1 MKTLYKTLR
10 TQLLTMLMLCLS
22 VPASADVVEID
33 GIFYNLRNGWS
44 YSYFDFNGNGVG
56 NSPYYEHAAIVTYD
70 PNVDLWSQ
78 GKETYS
84 GDIQIPEKVT
94 NPNDGVE
101 YTVVAVGGYAFLNCY
116 GLTAVDLPASVLL
129 LEYQAFDGCKNLT
142 SVTMPGV
149 ESINS
154 SVFRNCNK
162 FSAINLPKTL
172 KCFRNDTF
180 NESYFSA
187 INVDADNEDFTSDD
201 GVLYN
206 KAKTDILAF
215 PRKKT
220 GSYTIPATITTI
232 QSNDFPW
239 GGMQLEELTIPAT
252 VTKIEHGAF
261 PDNQIKKL
269 VIEDSPNELVIG
281 KGSYG
286 TGGYTDENDVWQ
298 SFNSMFYNLQE
309 LYWGRPVRY
318 LSAND
323 PAFAGHNLNKV
334 VFGENVT
341 TIPEYSFLSCSNLF
355 TIDVKGGIGQWCN
368 FDFTEEGTFPFEY
381 AMMMPYPDLS
391 DEEIDNLF
399 VVLFNGAALTGNVVV
414 PETVTKIPAHGFQ
427 YGCSGVTDLTL
438 PAALTSVVDGAFRGL
453 SSLENIHLNGD
464 CANFEVINNVLY
476 NKAVTKII
484 CFPQQR
490 AGGYAM
496 PGTITEMADY
506 QFYNCAKL
514 TDVVFS
520 NQLRNIGISAFYGCS
535 QLTMLTIPASIETI
549 SDNAFNGCTGITKL
563 VIEDATTPLVMG
575 QGNIQRCDEWGT
587 YYYEGC
593 GIFGASPIS
602 EVYIGRNL
610 EHKSNY
616 SDSSPFTDILANVT
630 IGNKVNSLPKG
641 LFRGC
646 CGILSVNF
654 DGTIIDW
661 CNITFKDIYATPF
674 GNNCGASP
682 ILYLEGEPLH
692 SQVNIPA
699 PAKKVGAYA
708 FYGQNGVE
716 NITLPSTMEVI
727 EPYAFYG
734 AGDVYINVDENAT
747 DVISLTDANSFS
759 GDIYVSD
766 AFVTTYRNAN
776 VWKNLASR
784 IHPLG
789 FTTVTVDLIAMEKSP
804 ALLPALNALEVVN
817 GEYRITA
824 LTHLKI
830 RGTMNGWDIMMI
842 RNKMP
847 NLRHLDL
854 SEATIL
860 DNDGGH
866 EYYTGNHVTGP
877 NIISTHS
884 FFQLNSLRTLKL
896 PLNVITIEEDAIS
909 NCPNLQWVE
918 LPEQLTSIGYGA
930 FRNCPNLRQVLYMPA
945 SCTDIAP
952 YAFASTGLTSIE
964 INSGVKTIGSY
975 AFQNCGSLTN
985 VTFTKG
991 LEYINYSAFRYSGLK
1006 KLVLPTTL
1014 KRIDSYAFANCNNLE
1029 EIDFAEGLTEI
1040 GSCAFYKCSNLKEL
1054 HLPTSL
1060 RTISENAFQYCSGL
1074 SEIHVPS
1081 MMHYVGD
1088 YAFKNCG
1095 LKSVYAYTVT
1105 PIQINQN
1112 TFDYNGVDLYAPDNS
1127 FYAYYLNTQWSQFQ
1141 DVKMFETI
1149 YDKWYTSRYT
1159 DIEINTIRPIRG
1171 GDGLMEPGSGLI
1183 ITGSA
1188 EQLVKKLILN
1198 WEHGSNYPSL
1208 IENHNLSVEELKF
1221 LLNAYPHRWYFFC
1234 FPFDVRL
1241 TDVKHPGKWVWRYYD
1256 GLARAAYGT
1265 GGWKNVED
1273 GWLRANT
1280 GYIFQCNA
1288 EGDLEMK
1295 VLNPNFSARTRQL
1308 EIANGEEGKEVGLQA
1323 YQSANAQDASWN
1335 LVGNPNLSYYNMSD
1349 MPESAAG
1356 LYPPITVW
1364 DDEQQTYTAVVP
1376 GDDDYEFHPFE
1387 AFFVQKT
1394 EDCDALAFLDS
1405 NRETYNDANN
1415 NQAARRKARAAKP
1428 IDVNRL
1434 LVNVELSDGSTTDK
1448 TRVVF
1453 DDSKSMDYEAGKDA
1467 NKFMSLASV
1476 PQIYTLDGKNV
1487 KYAVNNRP
1495 NGSHEVRLGVTAPVK
1510 GDYSI
1515 DVPRMDFRVCLKD
1528 IETGIVHDFSTGA
1541 YSFHTEG
1548 GTFDNRFVLMAN
1560 TNLTGI
1566 SEKGIEGLD
1575 IMGGNGSISISG
1587 IGDTPVNIYNAGGVR
1602 VAVLNASGSV
1612 QLQSGTYIVGLGNK
1626 TSKVLV
1632 K

>member
-1 MKTLYKTLR
+1 MNINQLKHTLMKTLYKTLR

-22 VPASADVVEID
+22 VPAFADVVEID

-44 YSYFDFNGNGVG
+44 YRYYDFNGNWV
-56 NSPYYEHAAIVTYD
+56 NSPSYSHAAIVTYD
-70 PNVDLWSQ
+70 PSVDVWSGNNVD
-78 GKETYS
+78 TYS
-84 GDIQIPEKVT
+84 GDIQIPERVT

-149 ESINS
+149 ESISS

-206 KAKTDILAF
+206 KAKTDIVAF
-215 PRKKT
+215 PPKKT
-220 GSYTIPATITTI
+220 NSYTVPDYVTNIGNYAFAYC
-232 QSNDFPW
+232 Q
-239 GGMQLEELTIPAT
+239 ELTSIT
-252 VTKIEHGAF
+252 FSNNLKTIGYCAF
-261 PDNQIKKL
+261 
-269 VIEDSPNELVIG
+269 VG
-281 KGSYG
+281 
-286 TGGYTDENDVWQ
+286 
-298 SFNSMFYNLQE
+298 
-309 LYWGRPVRY
+309 
-318 LSAND
+318 
-323 PAFAGHNLNKV
+323 
-334 VFGENVT
+334 
-341 TIPEYSFLSCSNLF
+341 CSNLT
-355 TIDVKGGIGQWCN
+355 TI
-368 FDFTEEGTFPFEY
+368 
-381 AMMMPYPDLS
+381 
-391 DEEIDNLF
+391 
-399 VVLFNGAALTGNVVV
+399 
-414 PETVTKIPAHGFQ
+414 
-427 YGCSGVTDLTL
+427 
-438 PAALTSVVDGAFRGL
+438 
-453 SSLENIHLNGD
+453 
-464 CANFEVINNVLY
+464 
-476 NKAVTKII
+476 
-484 CFPQQR
+484 
-490 AGGYAM
+490 
-496 PGTITEMADY
+496 
-506 QFYNCAKL
+506 
-514 TDVVFS
+514 
-520 NQLRNIGISAFYGCS
+520 
-535 QLTMLTIPASIETI
+535 TIPASVTSIY
-549 SDNAFNGCTGITKL
+549 DYAFDYCTGITNL
-563 VIEDATTPLVMG
+563 VIEDAETPLGMG
-575 QGNIQRCDEWGT
+575 KGKMVFEEELCDPGNIPELRHGL
-587 YYYEGC
+587 
-593 GIFGASPIS
+593 FMNSPIKD
-602 EVYIGRNL
+602 VYIGRNL
-610 EHKSNY
+610 ELNDY
-616 SDSSPFTDILANVT
+616 SGDDYTGESYYSWDLEWQEKVKTPFTGALTNVT
-630 IGNKVNSLPKG
+630 IGNKVNCLPGG
-641 LFRGC
+641 LFYGC
-646 CGILSVNF
+646 SGIQSVNF

-661 CNITFKDIYATPF
+661 CSITFEDENATPF
-674 GNNCGASP
+674 GKNGNKSP
-682 ILYLEGEPLH
+682 ILYLKGQPLH

-699 PAKKVGAYA
+699 PAKKVGAYS
-708 FYGQNGVE
+708 FFGQNGVE
-716 NITLPSTMEVI
+716 NFTLPSTMEVI

-747 DVISLTDANSFS
+747 DVITLTDANSFS
-759 GDIYVSD
+759 GYVYVND
-766 AFVTTYRNAN
+766 AFVTTYKNAD
-776 VWKNLASR
+776 VWKDLASR
-784 IHPLG
+784 IYPLG
-789 FTTVTVDLIAMEKSP
+789 FLTVTVDLIAMEKSP
-804 ALLPALNALEVVN
+804 ALLPALNALETVN

-824 LTHLKI
+824 LTNLKI
-830 RGTMNGWDIMMI
+830 RGTMNGWDILMI

-860 DNDGGH
+860 NNDGGH

-884 FFQLNSLRTLKL
+884 FFQLNSLRSLKL
-896 PLNVITIEEDAIS
+896 PLNAVEIEAEAVSD
-909 NCPNLQWVE
+909 CPNLQLVE
-918 LPEQLTSIGYGA
+918 LPEQLITIGSKAFANCRNLKQVLYMPETCTNIGSSAFQGCNSLAEIFIGKGVKRIEDSAFSGCSSLSTVHFDFELGNLEYIGSNAFSSCSSLGEVYFNKGLINIGYGA
-930 FRNCPNLRQVLYMPA
+930 F
-945 SCTDIAP
+945 S
-952 YAFASTGLTSIE
+952 
-964 INSGVKTIGSY
+964 NSGVT
-975 AFQNCGSLTN
+975 
-985 VTFTKG
+985 
-991 LEYINYSAFRYSGLK
+991 
-1006 KLVLPTTL
+1006 KLVFPTTL
-1014 KRIDSYAFANCNNLE
+1014 KRIDNNAFSNCYNLE
-1029 EIDFAEGLTEI
+1029 EIDFAEGLEEI
-1040 GSCAFYKCSNLKEL
+1040 GDRAFQSCNNLKEL

-1060 RTISENAFQYCSGL
+1060 RTISENAFRYCSGL

-1141 DVKMFETI
+1141 DVKMFEAI
-1149 YDKWYTSRYT
+1149 YKEWYTSRNT
-1159 DIEINTIRPIRG
+1159 DLEIDTKCPIRG
-1171 GDGLMEPGSGLI
+1171 TSVGSMEPGSGLI

-1495 NGSHEVRLGVTAPVK
+1495 NGSHEVRLGVTTPVK

>member
-1 MKTLYKTLR
+1 MKTLYKSLR
-10 TQLLTMLMLCLS
+10 VQLLTMLMLCLS
-22 VPASADVVEID
+22 APAFAVDVVEID
-33 GIFYNLRNGWS
+33 GIFYELENGWRCAYYDS
-44 YSYFDFNGNGVG
+44 NGNYVG
-56 NSPYYEHAAIVTYD
+56 QSPWYEHAAIVTYD
-70 PNVDLWSQ
+70 PSVDIWSEGNVD
-78 GKETYS
+78 TYS

-101 YTVVAVGGYAFLNCY
+101 YTVVAIGGNAFTNCY
-116 GLTAVDLPASVLL
+116 GLTSVDLPASVLVL
-129 LEYQAFDGCKNLT
+129 QDGAFLGCKNLT

-149 ESINS
+149 VSMATF
-154 SVFRNCNK
+154 VFENCNR
-162 FSAINLPKTL
+162 FSVINLPKAL
-172 KCFRNDTF
+172 KYLRNDTF
-180 NESYFSA
+180 NNSYLSA
-187 INVDADNEDFTSDD
+187 INVDADNENFTSED

-206 KAKTDILAF
+206 KTKTDIVAF
-215 PRKKT
+215 PLKKT
-220 GSYTIPATITTI
+220 GSYTVPATITTV
-232 QSNDFPW
+232 QSNDFPS
-239 GGMQLEELTIPAT
+239 GIQLEELVIPAT
-252 VTKIEHGAF
+252 VTKIENGAF
-261 PDNQIKKL
+261 PGNQIKKL
-269 VIEDSPNELVIG
+269 VVEDSPNELVIG
-281 KGSYG
+281 RGYYNLWID
-286 TGGYTDENDVWQ
+286 YTDEYGE
-298 SFNSMFYNLQE
+298 SHYRYSMFHYLQE
-309 LYWGRPVRY
+309 LYWGRPMRN
-318 LSAND
+318 LSSND
-323 PAFAGHNLNKV
+323 PAFAGSNLNKV

-341 TIPEYSFLSCSNLF
+341 TIPKYSFLNCYDLW
-355 TIDVKGGIGQWCN
+355 TVDVKGGIGQWCN
-368 FDFTEEGTFPFEY
+368 FDFTEDGTYPFSY
-381 AMMMPYPDLS
+381 TQGPAMG
-391 DEEIDNLF
+391 EELIGN
-399 VVLFNGAALTGNVVV
+399 VLFNGAALTGNVVV
-414 PETVTKIPAHGFQ
+414 PETVAKIPAHGFK
-427 YGCSGVTDLTL
+427 YNSSDVTDLTL
-438 PAALTSVVDGAFRGL
+438 PATLTSVVDGAFRGL
-453 SSLENIHLNGD
+453 SSLETIHLSGD
-464 CANFEVINNVLY
+464 CDNFEVINNVLY
-476 NKAVTKII
+476 NKAVSKII

-496 PGTITEMADY
+496 PSTITEMADY
-506 QFYNCAKL
+506 QFYNCTKL
-514 TDVVFS
+514 TDVVLS
-520 NQLRNIGISAFYGCS
+520 NQLKNIGNSAFSGCS
-535 QLTMLTIPASIETI
+535 QLKMLTIPASIETI
-549 SDNAFNGCTGITKL
+549 ADNAFNGCTALTKL

-575 QGNIQRCDEWGT
+575 QGSIQRWNEWGN
-587 YYYEGC
+587 YYYNEGC

-610 EHKSNY
+610 EHKYNY
-616 SDSSPFTDILANVT
+616 SDLSPFTDVLANVT

-646 CGILSVNF
+646 CGIIFVNF

-661 CNITFKDIYATPF
+661 CNITFKDRYATPF

-682 ILYLEGEPLH
+682 ILYLKGEPLH

-699 PAKKVGAYA
+699 PAKKVGAYS

-727 EPYAFYG
+727 EPYAF
-734 AGDVYINVDENAT
+734 AGVGEVYINVDDDAT
-747 DVISLTDANSFS
+747 DVITLTDANSFLES
-759 GDIYVSD
+759 GLIYVSD
-766 AFVTTYRNAN
+766 AFVTTYKNAD
-776 VWKNLASR
+776 VWKNMASR
-784 IHPLG
+784 IYPLG
-789 FTTVTVDLIAMEKSP
+789 FLTVTVDLIAMEKSP
-804 ALLPALNALEVVN
+804 ALLPALNALETVD

-824 LTHLKI
+824 LTNLKI
-830 RGTMNGWDIMMI
+830 RGTMNGWDILMI

-860 DNDGGH
+860 DNDGGY
-866 EYYTGNHVTGP
+866 EYYTGYHTTANT
-877 NIISTHS
+877 ISDYC
-884 FFQLNSLRTLKL
+884 FYDLDNLRTVAL
-896 PLNVITIEEDAIS
+896 PQNI
-909 NCPNLQWVE
+909 
-918 LPEQLTSIGYGA
+918 TSIGLSAFAECDNLQKVLFMPETCTNIGCCA
-930 FRNCPNLRQVLYMPA
+930 FRNCYSLGSIIISKGVKRIEAEAFSYCSSLKEVGFNKGLEF
-945 SCTDIAP
+945 IGE
-952 YAFASTGLTSIE
+952 YAFY
-964 INSGVKTIGSY
+964 NSGVT
-975 AFQNCGSLTN
+975 
-985 VTFTKG
+985 
-991 LEYINYSAFRYSGLK
+991 
-1006 KLVLPTTL
+1006 KLVFPTTL
-1014 KRIDSYAFANCNNLE
+1014 KQIEGWAFDDCYNLE

-1040 GSCAFYKCSNLKEL
+1040 GICAFFNCGNLREL

-1060 RTISENAFQYCSGL
+1060 RTISENAFQYCGGL
-1074 SEIHVPS
+1074 SEVHVPS
-1081 MMHYVGD
+1081 MLHSVGD
-1088 YAFKNCG
+1088 YAFKDCG

-1105 PIQINQN
+1105 PIQINQD
-1112 TFDYNGVDLYAPDNS
+1112 TFDYDGVDLYAPDNS

-1141 DVKMFETI
+1141 DVKMFEAI
-1149 YDKWYTSRYT
+1149 YKEWYTSRNT
-1159 DIEINTIRPIRG
+1159 DIEIDTERPIRG
-1171 GDGLMEPGSGLI
+1171 NGDGLMEPGSGLI
-1183 ITGSA
+1183 IVGSA

-1208 IENHNLSVEELKF
+1208 IEDHNLSVEELKF

-1241 TDVKHPGKWVWRYYD
+1241 TDVKHAGKWVWRYYD
-1256 GLARAAYGT
+1256 GSARAANGS

-1280 GYIFQCNA
+1280 GYIFQCNT
-1288 EGDLEMK
+1288 EGELEMK
-1295 VLNPNFSARTRQL
+1295 VLNPNFSAMTQQL
-1308 EIANGEEGKEVGLQA
+1308 EIANGEEGKEVGLQT

-1349 MPESAAG
+1349 MPDGSG
-1356 LYPPITVW
+1356 CVYPPITVW
-1364 DDEQQTYTAVVP
+1364 NDEQQTYTAVVP

-1405 NRETYNDANN
+1405 NRETYTEANN
-1415 NQAARRKARAAKP
+1415 KQAARRKARANKP
-1428 IDVNRL
+1428 IDMNRL
-1434 LVNVELSDGSTTDK
+1434 LVNVELTDGSSTDK

-1495 NGSHEVRLGVTAPVK
+1495 NGSHEVRLGVIAPVK

-1541 YSFHTEG
+1541 YSFHAEA

-1575 IMGGNGSISISG
+1575 IMGGNGSISVSG
-1587 IGDTPVNIYNAGGVR
+1587 ISDMPVNIYNAGGVR

-1612 QLQSGTYIVGLGNK
+1612 QLQSGTYIVSLGNK